1 MAVIRSLTVKIGA
14 DLTSLQKGL
23 NDAKK
28 SISRFGR
35 DMTSAGETL
44 TKSLTVPI
52 AGMTAAL
59 GKIGFDFDDAFD
71 KIRTS
76 TGATGDTL
84 KGLEDSFKS
93 VMKQVPNSMEEVST
107 AISDL
112 NTRTGLTGPALETLS
127 TQFLTLAKITGEDVA
142 TTIASS
148 TRLFGDWSVAANDS
162 GNTLDHLFK
171 VSQSTGIGVTSLSDK
186 LVQFGAPLRQLGFDF
201 ETSAALIGK
210 FEKEGVNTELVLGG
224 LRIALGK
231 MSREG
236 ITDTKAAL
244 IEVTQRIKDA
254 GSTGE
259 ANALALE
266 LFGARVGPDMAAAI
280 REGRFEIDEFLS
292 TLSGSTETISNA
304 AADTYGFAE
313 NLQII
318 KNNLL
323 TALEPL
329 GTQLIGALDAAMPV
343 IENLIANLANL
354 VEWFTTLDPSLQT
367 IIVSIL
373 GVLAAAGPMLIVIG
387 KISTGIASIIPLISG
402 LLSPIGLV
410 VLAIAAL
417 IAIFVTLW
425 NTNETFRIGI
435 TKLWTE
441 IKDVAV
447 KVFNVV
453 KDVIKLSFELAR
465 SIIDVFVKWAS
476 AIWNTYG
483 STITKVTETV
493 FNTIKGLINAALTV
507 IKGILNT
514 FIGLFTGDWTRFKD
528 GLTQVWQGLWN
539 GIKTILDGAWGLLKG
554 AFSSLLTSIK
564 NWFTG
569 LISDAYDWGKD
580 IIDGLIDGIKSMSS
594 RAISAAK
601 NVATG
606 IKNAVKDFFGIA
618 SPSKLMEDF
627 GRQITAGL
635 EIGINQMNLSPLKN
649 IDLKAMPQLGLNPF
663 PEETLIR
670 NDRKMSN
677 QESLQPLSSPA
688 SDGISVNFYAPVY
701 GLLDFEKQ
709 VKQIVKEAAINGA
722 FRGVL

>member
-35 DMTSAGETL
+35 DMTGAGETL

-52 AGMTAAL
+52 TGMTAAL

-93 VMKQVPNSMEEVST
+93 VMKQVPNSMVEVST

-112 NTRTGLTGPALETLS
+112 NTRTGLTGPALESLS
-127 TQFLTLAKITGEDVA
+127 KQFLTLSKITGEDVA

-148 TRLFGDWSVAANDS
+148 TRLFGDWSVAAGDS
-162 GNTLDHLFK
+162 SGTLDHLFK
-171 VSQSTGIGVTSLSDK
+171 VSQYTGIGVTSLSDK

-244 IEVTQRIKDA
+244 IEVTQRIKEA

-280 REGRFEIDEFLS
+280 REGRFEIDEFLA
-292 TLSGSTETISNA
+292 TLSGSTETIANA

-313 NLQII
+313 NLQIM

-329 GTQLIGALDAAMPV
+329 GTQLVGALDAAMPV
-343 IENLIANLANL
+343 IENLIGNLSNL
-354 VEWFTTLDPSLQT
+354 VAWFTTLDPSIQT

-373 GVLAAAGPMLIVIG
+373 GVLAATGPLLIVIG

-402 LLSPIGLV
+402 LMTPIGLV

-417 IAIFVTLW
+417 ITIFVTLW
-425 NTNETFRIGI
+425 NTNETFRNGV

-447 KVFNVV
+447 KVFNAV
-453 KDVIKLSFELAR
+453 KDVIKLSFELVK

-493 FNTIKGLINAALTV
+493 FNTIKGLISAALTV

-514 FIGLFTGDWTRFKD
+514 FIGLFTGDWTQFKE

-539 GIKTILDGAWGLLKG
+539 GIKTILDGAWNLLKG
-554 AFSSLLTSIK
+554 SFSSLLTSIK

-569 LISDAYDWGKD
+569 LISDAYSWGRD

-601 NVATG
+601 NIATG

-618 SPSKLMEDF
+618 SPSKLMEDY
-627 GRQITAGL
+627 GRQISAGL
-635 EIGINQMNLSPLKN
+635 EIGINQVNLSPLKN
-649 IDLKAMPQLGLNPF
+649 IDLEAMPKLSLNPF
-663 PEETLIR
+663 PEEILIQ
-670 NDRKMSN
+670 NDKSIFN
-677 QESLQPLSSPA
+677 QESQQPLSSPV